1 MASVAALEGVRVI
14 DFGQYIA
21 GPMVGM
27 MLADFGADVI
37 RIDPPSG
44 PMFDTAAN
52 ATWNRGKRSIAL
64 DLKNPAD
71 LKIARDLVATAD
83 VVIENFRP
91 GVMKRLGLD
100 PADLLQLNPR
110 LVFCSIPGFA
120 AEDTRAGIR
129 AWEGV
134 LGAASGCYITH
145 TLTGRDHPIY
155 NCLPFSSVYGAYLA
169 AVSITFALNARARS
183 GQGQIIEVPLYGA
196 TFSAFSGKAM
206 KVHGKVEAPAMTT
219 WRYVRCKDGRW
230 FIYVPRDTDAAL
242 LKAHGLPPKPDE
254 RHSAEFLRQRLD
266 EIFLG
271 RTSSEW
277 EAYCAEQEVE
287 GGTCQTSAEWMKY
300 SLARESK
307 IIDEFADPVLGSFSG
322 PGIYT
327 RLSGTP
333 GRVRAPRPTLDA
345 HRSAILSENREAPPA
360 PAVTEVL
367 RSALQGVKVLDL
379 GIILAIPSCGRTLA
393 EFGADVIKIDSP
405 HRNPVSWHN
414 DVNRAKR
421 SILLDLKAKEGLE
434 IFWKLLADADVVLEN
449 FRTGVADKLG
459 VGYEAVRARRPGIIY
474 CSVNAFGQTG
484 DFAMRPGREVLIQA
498 ITGMEVRYGGSVPAQ
513 NPFNANDYATGL
525 ASSFGIALAMLH
537 RRRTGL
543 GQHIHS
549 ALIYSA
555 TMLQSSL
562 MQQYEGKM
570 WNEPG
575 GLDCKGRSPLYR
587 MYQAADG
594 WVFMAAQPGEL
605 GRCAALVDLADLAGM
620 SGHAALESALEQRF
634 TSRSV
639 DEWVGLLTAAGIP
652 AHRVIRDFHELMEDP
667 QAIRQGLSVT
677 RHHEG
682 QGLITTSGP
691 APRLSATPLVPGRPT
706 PMPGADAASILG
718 DIGMAGDLERLIAA
732 GVVRVEGVVPGGAS

>member
-71 LKIARDLVATAD
+71 LKIARDLVAAAD
-83 VVIENFRP
+83 VVVENFRP

-100 PADLLQLNPR
+100 PADLLKLNPR

-120 AEDTRAGIR
+120 ADDTRAGVR

-134 LGAASGCYITH
+134 VGAATGCYITH
-145 TLTGRDHPIY
+145 KMTGRDHPIY
-155 NCLPFSSVYGAYLA
+155 NCIPFSSVYGAYLS
-169 AVSITFALNARARS
+169 AVCIGFALNARARS
-183 GQGQIIEVPLYGA
+183 GQGQIIEVPLHGA
-196 TFSAFSGKAM
+196 TFSAFSGKAL
-206 KVHGKVEAPAMTT
+206 KVHGQPEADPMTS
-219 WRYVRCKDGRW
+219 WKYMRCKDGRW
-230 FIYVPRDTDAAL
+230 FIYVPRDTDATL
-242 LKAHGLPPKPDE
+242 LKEHGLPPKPDE
-254 RHSAEFLRQRLD
+254 KHSAEFLNKRL
-266 EIFLG
+266 EAIFLD
-271 RTSSEW
+271 RTSAEW
-277 EAYCAEQEVE
+277 EDYCAEKEVE
-287 GGTCQTSAEWMKY
+287 GGTCKTTAEWMQY

-307 IIDEFADPVLGSFSG
+307 IIEDFDDPLLGRFSG

-327 RLSGTP
+327 RLSETP
-333 GRVRAPRPTLDA
+333 GVVRAARPRLDA
-345 HRSAILSENREAPPA
+345 DRAGILAEKRALPAA
-360 PAVTEVL
+360 PAAPEAL
-367 RSALQGVKVLDL
+367 RSALQGVKVIDL

-393 EFGADVIKIDSP
+393 EFGADVVKIDSP

-434 IFWKLLADADVVLEN
+434 IFWKLLEDADVVLEN

-459 VGYEAVRARRPGIIY
+459 VGYEAVRARRPDIIY
-474 CSVNAFGQTG
+474 CSVNAFGQNG
-484 DFAMRPGREVLIQA
+484 DFATRPGREVLIQA
-498 ITGMEVRYGGSVPAQ
+498 ITGMEMRYGGAEPAQ
-513 NPFNANDYATGL
+513 NPFNSNDYATGL
-525 ASSFGIALAMLH
+525 ASAYGIAMAMMH

-543 GQHIHS
+543 GQRIHS

-555 TMLQSSL
+555 TMLQSAF
-562 MQQYEGKM
+562 MQEYEGRV

-575 GLDCKGRSPLYR
+575 GLDCKGSGPLSR

-594 WVFMAAQPGEL
+594 WVFMAARPGDL
-605 GRCAALVDLADLAGM
+605 AGCPALADLGDAPAD
-620 SGHAALESALEQRF
+620 AAIEKRLEARF
-634 TSRSV
+634 RERTV
-639 DEWVGLLTAAGIP
+639 QAWVELLTAAGIG
-652 AHRVIRDFHELMEDP
+652 AHRVIEQFTEMMEDP
-667 QAIRQGLSVT
+667 QVIRQGLSIT
-677 RHHEG
+677 REHQG
-682 QGLITTSGP
+682 QGLITTNGP
-691 APRLSATPLVPGRPT
+691 APRMSRTPMVPGCPA

-732 GVVRVEGVVPGGAS
+732 GVVRVDGVVPGGAS